1 MPDTIKGF
9 KDTIAWYDANAA
21 QYATNI
27 EKIPSRELLD
37 RFAAAVGKGGKVLD
51 AGCAAGRDCR
61 LLKDRGLVPIGIDLS
76 EPLIEIARN
85 KHPDVEFRQGNILNL
100 PLEDES
106 FDGVWAHASLVHF
119 ETTEDVVKAL
129 KEFNRVLKLNGII
142 HVFVKQQSGKE
153 KTSVISDKLSGH
165 DRFFQ
170 WFTKYEVQQLLDK
183 TGFAIIDLQDDYED
197 PVGRDEVKWVVALA
211 KKNESIL

>member
-1 MPDTIKGF
+1 MSNEVKGF
-9 KDTIAWYDANAA
+9 KDTIAWYDANAEK
-21 QYATNI
+21 YAAAI
-27 EKIPSRELLD
+27 EQFPSEELLD
-37 RFAAAVGKGGKVLD
+37 RFAKVVGGGGKVLD

-76 EPLIEIARN
+76 EPLIAIARS
-85 KHPDVEFRQGNILNL
+85 KHPDIEFRQGNILNL
-100 PLEDES
+100 PFEDEF

-129 KEFNRVLKLNGII
+129 KEFNRILKPNGII

-170 WFTKYEVQQLLDK
+170 WFTKHEVQQLLDK
-183 TGFAIIDLQDDYED
+183 TGFAIIDLQGDYED
-197 PVGRDEVKWVVALA
+197 PAGRDEVKWVVALA
-211 KKNESIL
+211 KKSESIL